1 MAQFTN
7 QATLRYNGTITNS
20 NVVTGEIREV
30 ISVTKT
36 TLLGTY
42 SRNGTITYLVSILN
56 SGTADYTGLTVTDN
70 LGQYIV
76 SEGVN
81 VVPLDYETGS
91 VKYYINGELQTAPA
105 VVSGPPLVVN
115 GITVPAG
122 GNTIIVYEARA
133 NEYAPLNAEG
143 IINNTATV
151 SGGGLNTPVEAVAT
165 VFALAKPILS
175 ITKSL
180 CPSTVTENGEITY
193 TFYIQNTG
201 NTAITSVDDV
211 TVSDDFAPAI
221 DLTSVIFNG
230 NAWVLTTDYTYDETT
245 GEFATVPGRITVPA
259 ATYSQNPTTGVWTV
273 TPGVST
279 LVITGTI

>member
-115 GITVPAG
+115 GITVPTG

-165 VFALAKPILS
+165 VSALAEPILS
-175 ITKSL
+175 ITKAL
-180 CPSTVTENGEITY
+180 CPSTVTENG
-193 TFYIQNTG
+193 
-201 NTAITSVDDV
+201 
-211 TVSDDFAPAI
+211 
-221 DLTSVIFNG
+221 
-230 NAWVLTTDYTYDETT
+230 
-245 GEFATVPGRITVPA
+245 
-259 ATYSQNPTTGVWTV
+259 
-273 TPGVST
+273 
-279 LVITGTI
+279 